1 MRDDNFEGK
10 ASKYSTAAPPR
21 AENIGDFNRMYIHAF
36 LFRWVEGIT
45 EEQKKHVK
53 KEILALQGKIPG
65 LLETHVGTN
74 VSPRGQDYTF
84 GGVMKF
90 VDRAALDAYFPHPVH
105 QALGEW
111 LMPLIEPLELDFD
124 AASSTKKY
132 SD

>member
-1 MRDDNFEGK
+1 MREMIFLKGC
-10 ASKYSTAAPPR
+10 
-21 AENIGDFNRMYIHAF
+21 FNKKIICRSNEWSRRGTGRMYIHAF

-45 EEQKKHVK
+45 EEQKKHVQQ
-53 KEILALQGKIPG
+53 EILALQGKIPG

-111 LMPLIEPLELDFD
+111 LMPMIEPLELDFD
-124 AASSTKKY
+124 AASSTEKY
-132 SD
+132 SG